1 MSGRKKLRLQKSCG
15 GQNLDPLD
23 ASHKC
28 SVEVYMIKSYNTET
42 RELYVFFK
50 NPETSLNDHFSIT
63 LKPKLEDTTAV
74 ICLTARI
81 AETSLPEGV
90 K

>member
-1 MSGRKKLRLQKSCG
+1 
-15 GQNLDPLD
+15 
-23 ASHKC
+23 
-28 SVEVYMIKSYNTET
+28 MIKSYNTKT